1 MVAII
6 THPLYFQFHWLAQ
19 CALRTVREYRDPHFY
34 VTLLDDYRNM
44 SPLIRGS
51 FVGCMF
57 QTKLLAWLNQVQP
70 GMWREGGTRE
80 SDIVCIHN
88 PDFTFEVKTSC
99 AKGKSING
107 NKVQA
112 SADKKPGF
120 MLYVNYTQSR
130 ALKKPPIKK
139 LCTAF
144 CPNKLKNLAHSSQ
157 PTNHTLSELNSV
169 CEGAASQEN
178 FAVCRV
184 QTAVLLETSAT
195 DSSEAGRTAASRP
208 SYVSTSGYMCM

>member
-120 MLYVNYTQSR
+120 MLYVNYHTDTLTIRDVRFGWCGPDDWTPRNSS
-130 ALKKPPIKK
+130 
-139 LCTAF
+139 
-144 CPNKLKNLAHSSQ
+144 SSQ
-157 PTNHTLSELNSV
+157 AARLKPEIVDLFVTCPTTGIGMQYE
-169 CEGAASQEN
+169 CTWG
-178 FAVCRV
+178 
-184 QTAVLLETSAT
+184 
-195 DSSEAGRTAASRP
+195 GI
-208 SYVSTSGYMCM
+208 